1 MRAVLIDDEISN
13 LENLRTL
20 LAKHCPQVTI
30 IATAQRVGDAVDAIE
45 KYLPNLV
52 FLDIQMGDKTG
63 FDVLKLLPSRDFE
76 VIFVTAYDQ
85 YGIQAVKFAALD
97 YLLKPIDIEEL
108 MNAVNKA
115 EHKLAAQTQTSQ
127 LDFLLQ
133 QLRKPETNVNK
144 IALQMQGEIRYVA
157 LSEIIRCEADNTY
170 THFFLSSSEKIMVSK
185 SLKEYADLLCPNGFL
200 RTHQSHL
207 VNPKYVKSWLKEDG
221 GILLLLSGEKIPISK
236 PNKDT
241 VKQALQQANLTNSRR
256 SLKSD

>member
-1 MRAVLIDDEISN
+1 MRAVLIDDEVSN

-20 LAKHCPQVTI
+20 LEKHCPQVAVVA
-30 IATAQRVGDAVDAIE
+30 IAQSVGNAIDAIE
-45 KYLPNLV
+45 KYLPDLV

-63 FDVLKLLPSRDFE
+63 FDVLKLLPSRNFE

-108 MNAVNKA
+108 MLAVNKA
-115 EHKLAAQTQTSQ
+115 GSKLSTQMQTSQ

-133 QLRKPETNVNK
+133 QLKKPEMNASK

-170 THFFLSSSEKIMVSK
+170 THFFLSSGENILVSK
-185 SLKEYADLLCPNGFL
+185 SLKEYADLLRPNGFL

-221 GILLLLSGEKIPISK
+221 GILLLLSGEKIPVSK
-236 PNKDT
+236 PNKDI
-241 VKQALQQANLTNSRR
+241 VKQALSCAN
-256 SLKSD
+256 

>member
-1 MRAVLIDDEISN
+1 MRAILIDDEISN
-13 LENLRTL
+13 LENLRAL
-20 LAKHCPQVTI
+20 LEKHCPQVI
-30 IATAQRVGDAVDAIE
+30 IMTTAQNVVDGVDAIKE
-45 KYLPNLV
+45 YSPQLV
-52 FLDIQMGDKTG
+52 FLDIQMGVQTG
-63 FDVLKLLPSRDFE
+63 FDVLKLLPTRNFE

-108 MNAVNKA
+108 INAVTKA
-115 EHKLAAQTQTSQ
+115 EQKIATQIQTSQ

-133 QLRKPETNVNK
+133 QLRKPEPNLSK
-144 IALQMQGEIRYVA
+144 IALQMQSQIRYVT

-170 THFFLSSSEKIMVSK
+170 THFFLSGGEKILVSK
-185 SLKEYADLLCPNGFL
+185 SLKEYADLLRPSGFL

-221 GILLLLSGEKIPISK
+221 GVLLLISGEKIPISK

-241 VKQALQQANLTNSRR
+241 VKQALQQL
-256 SLKSD
+256 

>member
-20 LAKHCPQVTI
+20 LEKHCPEVTI
-30 IATAQRVGDAVDAIE
+30 LAALQNVSDAVDAIE
-45 KYLPNLV
+45 KYLPDLV
-52 FLDIQMGDKTG
+52 FLDIQMGEQTG
-63 FDVLKLLPSRDFE
+63 FDILKLLPKRNFE
-76 VIFVTAYDQ
+76 VVFVTAYDQ
-85 YGIQAVKFAALD
+85 YGIHAVKFAALD

-115 EHKLAAQTQTSQ
+115 KQKLAAQMQTSQ

-133 QLRKPETNVNK
+133 QLKKPEVNVSK
-144 IALQMQGEIRYVA
+144 IALQLQSEIRYVA

-170 THFFLSSSEKIMVSK
+170 THFFLSGDEKILVSK
-185 SLKEYADLLCPNGFL
+185 SLKEYADLLRPKGFL

-221 GILLLLSGEKIPISK
+221 GVLLLMSGEKIPISK
-236 PNKDT
+236 PNKHS
-241 VKQALQQANLTNSRR
+241 VKQALQQL
-256 SLKSD
+256 

>member
-1 MRAVLIDDEISN
+1 MMRAVLIDDEISN
-13 LENLRTL
+13 LENLRIL
-20 LAKHCPQVTI
+20 LEKHCPQITI
-30 IATAQRVGDAVDAIE
+30 IATAQSVGDAVDVIE
-45 KYLPNLV
+45 KYVPDLV
-52 FLDIQMGDKTG
+52 FLDIQMGDQTG
-63 FDVLKLLPSRDFE
+63 FDVLKLLPTRNFE

-85 YGIQAVKFAALD
+85 YGIKAVKFAALD

-115 EHKLAAQTQTSQ
+115 EHKFTRQIQNSQ

-133 QLRKPETNVNK
+133 QFKKPEPTISK
-144 IALQMQGEIRYVA
+144 IALPMQSEIRYIA

-170 THFFLSSSEKIMVSK
+170 THFFLSSEEKITISK

-221 GILLLLSGEKIPISK
+221 GILLLISGEKIPISK
-236 PNKDT
+236 PNKDI
-241 VKQALQQANLTNSRR
+241 VKQALQQL
-256 SLKSD
+256 